1 MTDTADAEYFPSQ
14 GMTHRQ
20 ILAILAGL
28 MAGMF
33 LAALDQTIVSTAI
46 RTIADDLH
54 GYDLQ
59 AWVTTA
65 YLVTST
71 IVTPL
76 YGKMSDLHG
85 RKPFFL
91 AAITIFIIGSALCAS
106 ATSMYQLAAYRAFQ
120 GIGAGGLF
128 TLALTTIG
136 DIVPPRERAKYQGY
150 FLAVFGTSS
159 VLGPVLGGLFA
170 GADSILGVSGW
181 RWVFLVNVPIGI
193 IALALVY
200 KVLNYDQNKVTG
212 HRTDYW
218 GAVAVAVTVAPLLIV
233 AEQGRDWGWLS
244 GRSWACYVIGAVGL
258 VAFILIERAMGDEA
272 IIPLRIF
279 KNRVFT
285 QGILVSVVVGAV
297 MFGGISMLPQYFQ
310 VLRGSSPMVAGLQML
325 PMVLGLM
332 IGSIVSGQLISRTG
346 RYKIYPIIGS
356 VILTVAAFVLHYI
369 GTDTPMWLVMLIAG
383 FLGFG
388 LGNLMQPLMLAMQNV
403 LPLRDMG
410 MATGTA
416 TFFRQIGGTLG
427 VAVFFSMLF
436 STMGPNIA
444 DHMKA
449 ASHDPQFRVA
459 VAQAA
464 QSNDP
469 EVAAFGKGLIAASQ
483 EGAGHAAGASSV
495 MKDTAV
501 LERMPADLARPI
513 KDGFAESMDRVFLAV
528 SILSLLAI
536 IGTVTWAEL
545 PLRTGGAEPD
555 GAEAGDG
562 EVVEGPDP
570 EPDTEPSKA

>member
-76 YGKMSDLHG
+76 YGKMSDLYG

-106 ATSMYQLAAYRAFQ
+106 ATSMYQLAGYRAFQ

-200 KVLNYDQNKVTG
+200 KVLNYDQHKVTG

-258 VAFILIERAMGDEA
+258 IAFILIERAMGEEA

-346 RYKIYPIIGS
+346 RYKVYPIIGS

-369 GTDTPMWLVMLIAG
+369 GTDTPMWLVMLVAG

-444 DHMKA
+444 DHMKS
-449 ASHDPQFRVA
+449 ASHDPQFQVA

-464 QSNDP
+464 QSHDP
-469 EVAAFGKGLIAASQ
+469 EVAAFGKSLIAASQ
-483 EGAGHAAGASSV
+483 GGASHAAGASSV

-536 IGTVTWAEL
+536 VGTVTWAEL

-555 GAEAGDG
+555 GAEPGDG